1 MLAATFKYDL
11 FFELTP
17 DLMCIA
23 GYDGYFKKINSAVSK
38 TLGYSMEELYA
49 RPINDFVHE
58 EDREITAKVRH
69 ELTRSKPL
77 LNFENRYVT
86 KEGEIV
92 WLSWT
97 SLPVEQDQVIFAIA
111 KNITHKKKLEADR
124 NALLTNLTKINEQL
138 KRLNY
143 TATHDL
149 RSPVNNLLTGFE
161 LIDVSRIHDAETLEV
176 IEVLQLAGEKLKQTL
191 NNYVDLLKEK
201 NSGHPE
207 IEESNLQETLDH
219 VLHSLNS
226 LIHTSRV
233 TIKADFSQAATVRF
247 NRAYLESVF
256 LNLITNSI
264 KYAKPETLPAVSIS
278 SEKGS
283 GVTRLIVSDNGVGFD
298 LERVK
303 DEIFGLH
310 RKFHNHTDSKG
321 IGLYL
326 VHSHVTSM
334 GGKITVESK
343 VNEGTTFTITF
354 KD

>member
-1 MLAATFKYDL
+1 
-11 FFELTP
+11 
-17 DLMCIA
+17 MCIA

-38 TLGYSMEELYA
+38 TLGYSMDELYS

-58 EDREITAKVRH
+58 DDKNITAKVRH

-77 LNFENRYVT
+77 LNFENRYVRND
-86 KEGEIV
+86 GEIV

-97 SLPVEQDQVIFAIA
+97 SLPVEQEQVIFAIA

-124 NALLTNLTKINEQL
+124 NALLASLTRINEQL

-161 LIDVSRIHDAETLEV
+161 LIDVSRIQDPDTLEV
-176 IEVLQLAGEKLKQTL
+176 IKVLQLAGEKLKETL
-191 NNYVDLLKEK
+191 NNYVDLLTTK
-201 NSGHPE
+201 NAGHPE
-207 IEESNLQETLDH
+207 IEELSFQKTLDH
-219 VLHSLNS
+219 VSGSLSS
-226 LIHTSRV
+226 LIQNSKVR
-233 TIKADFSQAATVRF
+233 IKSDFTRAPTVKF
-247 NRAYLESVF
+247 NRGYLESVF

-264 KYAKPETLPAVSIS
+264 KYARPESTPEVSIF
-278 SEKGS
+278 SEKGN
-283 GVTRLIVSDNGVGFD
+283 GVTRLIFSDNGLGFD
-298 LERVK
+298 FEKVK

-310 RKFHNHTDSKG
+310 QKFHNHTESKG

-334 GGKITVESK
+334 GGKIAVESK
-343 VNEGTTFTITF
+343 PNHGTTFTITL